1 MQLEENFLRRVSSLV
16 RDSDLDFW
24 REGRFLV
31 RTDNQLV
38 TYKDGIHNYYFC
50 VTLFLLVWGHSLVFW
65 LCVRFSW
72 YEICI
77 PGMTRVSKSWRAWN
91 TPELTLVTPI
101 AVVGGRKTS
110 LVLKGRNLTIPGT
123 QWVFPDVKLVSD
135 LPILLWMFATHH
147 ELYLCRIHCTSTGK
161 YISKEVL
168 CSAYPGTIYDDSG
181 LETFDLPGE
190 PNLILGRCFI
200 EVCVT
205 LISLQLL

>member
-50 VTLFLLVWGHSLVFW
+50 VTLFLLVWGHPLVFW

-77 PGMTRVSKSWRAWN
+77 PGMTRISKSWRAWN

-123 QWVFPDVKLVSD
+123 QWVFPDVKIVSD
-135 LPILLWMFATHH
+135 LTILLWMFATHH
-147 ELYLCRIHCTSTGK
+147 ELCIYAGSTVQVQESIYQKRCYAPRIR
-161 YISKEVL
+161 VL
-168 CSAYPGTIYDDSG
+168 YMMIQVSRPLTYR
-181 LETFDLPGE
+181 E
-190 PNLILGRCFI
+190 NQILFLG
-200 EVCVT
+200 VA
-205 LISLQLL
+205 LLRFVWP